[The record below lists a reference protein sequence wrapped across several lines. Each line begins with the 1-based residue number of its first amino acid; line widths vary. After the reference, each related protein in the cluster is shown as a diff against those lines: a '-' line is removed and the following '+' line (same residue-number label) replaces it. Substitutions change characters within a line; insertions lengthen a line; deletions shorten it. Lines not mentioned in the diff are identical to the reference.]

1 VKKEWERQED
11 ALAKRRNGRKTK
23 GSGNG
28 WVQRHDVHEREIMWE
43 AKQTDAASYSIK
55 LATWLELRKN
65 ATLAGQMP
73 ALALRIRGTNL
84 VVMSQ
89 DDFDE
94 RWPAT
99 PDVPGPAAPTHGR

>member
-1 VKKEWERQED
+1 MKQEWERQED
-11 ALAKRRNGRKTK
+11 ALARRRNGRKTK

-43 AKQTDAASYSIK
+43 AKQTEAASYSVK
-55 LATWLELRKN
+55 LLIWNTLKRN

-73 ALALRIRGTNL
+73 ALALRIRGVNL

-94 RWPAT
+94 RFPPDIPSPPA
-99 PDVPGPAAPTHGR
+99 PQD

>member
-1 VKKEWERQED
+1 MKEWERQET

-28 WVQRHDVHEREIMWE
+28 WVQRHDVHEPTIMWE
-43 AKQTDAASYSIK
+43 AKQTDAASYSLK
-55 LATWLELRKN
+55 LATWKELKKH

-73 ALALRIRGTNL
+73 ALAVQIQGTNL

-94 RWPAT
+94 RFPPAE
-99 PDVPGPAAPTHGR
+99 R

>member
-1 VKKEWERQED
+1 VKEWERQET
-11 ALAKRRNGRKTK
+11 ALAKRRGGRKTK

-28 WVQRHDVHEREIMWE
+28 WVQRHDVHETDIMWE
-43 AKQTDAASYSIK
+43 AKQTDAASYSLK
-55 LATWLELRKN
+55 LATWKALKKN

-73 ALALRIRGTNL
+73 AMALRIQGVDL

-94 RWPAT
+94 RFPKA
-99 PDVPGPAAPTHGR
+99 